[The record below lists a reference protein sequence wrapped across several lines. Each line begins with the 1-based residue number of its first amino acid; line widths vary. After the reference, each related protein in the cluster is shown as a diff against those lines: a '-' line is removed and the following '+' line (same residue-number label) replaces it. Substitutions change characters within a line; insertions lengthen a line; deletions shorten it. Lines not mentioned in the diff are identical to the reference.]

1 MKRNHFLGA
10 ALLVLLLGT
19 APGCATGGS
28 PAPAGSAGTFDA
40 DAPYVIGVPDLLRI
54 VVWKHPDLSAEV
66 PVRRDGKISVPLLDD
81 VQAAGLTPEQLKAAI
96 AERLSS
102 SIRSPNVTVIVV
114 SADSQRVTVVGGV
127 QQSGP
132 VPLRG
137 QMGAVEAIA
146 AAGGFTDWANTRDI
160 RVIRVVDGER
170 VSYRV
175 DYRDYLNAK
184 PGSDIVL
191 QPGDVVVVPE

>member
-1 MKRNHFLGA
+1 MRELLLGA
-10 ALLVLLLGT
+10 ALLALLCGSV
-19 APGCATGGS
+19 ACATDAA
-28 PAPAGSAGTFDA
+28 PAPAAGSSGTYD

-81 VQAAGLTPEQLKAAI
+81 VQAAGLTPEELKAVI
-96 AERLSS
+96 ADRLSG
-102 SIRSPNVTVIVV
+102 SIRNPNVTVVVV
-114 SADSQRVTVVGGV
+114 SPESQKVTVVGGV

-146 AAGGFTDWANTRDI
+146 AAGGFTDWANPRDI
-160 RVIRVVDGER
+160 RVIRVVEGKR

-175 DYRDYLNAK
+175 DYRDYLNAV

>member
-1 MKRNHFLGA
+1 MKRNFLLGA
-10 ALLVLLLGT
+10 ALLALLLGI
-19 APGCATGGS
+19 APGCASDGTTV
-28 PAPAGSAGTFDA
+28 PAGSAGTFEES
-40 DAPYVIGVPDLLRI
+40 PYVIGVPDLLRI

-81 VQAAGLTPEQLKAAI
+81 VQAAGLTPEELKAEI
-96 AERLSS
+96 TRRLSS
-102 SIRSPNVTVIVV
+102 SIRSPNVTVVVV
-114 SADSQRVTVVGGV
+114 SADSQMVTVVGGV

-146 AAGGFTDWANTRDI
+146 AAGGFTDWANPRDI
-160 RVIRVVDGER
+160 RVIRVVDGTR